1 MKKKPSK
8 DLNLKIG
15 TKKEV
20 AWINIKENMK
30 QKTLQAEI
38 ELKVNAAIIALAE
51 KEIAKEKNL

>member
-1 MKKKPSK
+1 
-8 DLNLKIG
+8 
-15 TKKEV
+15 
-20 AWINIKENMK
+20 MK

>member
-1 MKKKPSK
+1 MKKKPNK

-20 AWINIKENMK
+20 AWTNIKENMK